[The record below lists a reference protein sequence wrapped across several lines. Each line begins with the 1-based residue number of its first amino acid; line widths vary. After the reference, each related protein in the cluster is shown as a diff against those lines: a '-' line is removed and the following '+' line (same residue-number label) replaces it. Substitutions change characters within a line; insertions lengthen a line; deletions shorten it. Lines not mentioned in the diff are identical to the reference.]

1 MSLIRNIVKI
11 LASLPTLIF
20 AVIIIGAVYL
30 VAIGIYKGGTA
41 LNDLLSENKNL
52 KKALTNLTDE
62 SKIGYA
68 KVLSQTKDDKGK
80 VLTTT
85 LRFVETSRDN
95 ELKHVLQREYTIEGD
110 VVHFDALIVKFSDKM
125 VMDGRKRSMY
135 LWRRI
140 YGEKMQPDSGY
151 AIEEFGSE
159 PGRYSDIM
167 RELSIE
173 ERQVFWAG
181 IWDLANDPE
190 KLSEYGISAIYGSV
204 TYTQLRPKLIYV
216 FRITS
221 TGLLYPEVIP
231 EI

>member
-1 MSLIRNIVKI
+1 MSFLKRIFKI

-20 AVIIIGAVYL
+20 GIIIIGAVYL
-30 VAIGIYKGGTA
+30 VSVGIYRGGTA
-41 LNDLLSENKNL
+41 LNDLLSENKTL
-52 KKALTNLTDE
+52 KKSLSNLTDE
-62 SKIGYA
+62 NKIGYA
-68 KVLSQTKDDKGK
+68 KVIAQTRDSKGY

-85 LRFVETSRDN
+85 LKFVETARDN
-95 ELKHVLQREYTIEGD
+95 ELKKVLEREYTIEGD
-110 VVHFDALIVKFSDKM
+110 IVHFDALIVKFSDQM

-140 YGEKMQPDSGY
+140 YGEKMSPHAGFP
-151 AIEEFGSE
+151 IEQFGEE
-159 PGRYSDIM
+159 PGRYSDLL
-167 RELSIE
+167 RELPIK
-173 ERQVFWAG
+173 ERQVFWSG